1 MFAINLFNNNY
12 PFNLSGQYFPDQC
25 THRQPLCCG
34 RLHMMQDLVLCNVVA
49 IKRVLECVVRGPLAF
64 KVLFCCHHLVE
75 EASNYSNKR
84 KHFLKFT
91 VRLNIPK

>member
-1 MFAINLFNNNY
+1 
-12 PFNLSGQYFPDQC
+12 
-25 THRQPLCCG
+25 
-34 RLHMMQDLVLCNVVA
+34 MMQDLVLCNVVA

-84 KHFLKFT
+84 KHFSKFT
-91 VRLNIPK
+91 VCIIFLNKDIQRNVCGDPKVADQES